1 MDTDTEG
8 KENQGV
14 LVRKEGAVMMVL
26 IIVLIILL
34 LMGISG
40 IGYAVYVHYLIKNSE
55 DWMDNSEDWMD
66 NSEYDYGHNVRYEQ
80 DDEQF

>member
-14 LVRKEGAVMMVL
+14 LVREEGAVMMVL
-26 IIVLIILL
+26 FVVLIILL
-34 LMGISG
+34 LMAISG
-40 IGYAVYVHYLIKNSE
+40 ICYAVYVHYLIR
-55 DWMDNSEDWMD
+55 NSEDWMD
-66 NSEYDYGHNVRYEQ
+66 NSEYDYGHDVHYEQ

>member
-1 MDTDTEG
+1 MDTDTKG

-14 LVRKEGAVMMVL
+14 LVGKEGAVMMVL
-26 IIVLIILL
+26 IIALIILL

-40 IGYAVYVHYLIKNSE
+40 IGYAVYVHYSIKNSE
-55 DWMDNSEDWMD
+55 EWMD
-66 NSEYDYGHNVRYEQ
+66 NSEYDYGHDVHYEL